1 MLKFFVIRHGETV
14 SNAEKRFSGHQDV
27 NLTEKGIWQAEQ
39 LSRRLKDEHIDVA
52 FSSDLKRAIHTAK
65 IVLGNHNLPIIIEP
79 YFREIHFGDW
89 EGLKWEEIDT
99 ENGKESSTGWWNQ
112 PDLPIPGGESL
123 CDLRK
128 RIMTGLKKVIAEH
141 DEEDRC
147 KTIAIVSHGGVSKMI
162 VGIALDVPVRK
173 VWHIRQQ
180 STALNVI
187 KYDKKGGFFID
198 SVNDIAHL
206 TFMQRKGEWIEKY
219 SN

>member
-1 MLKFFVIRHGETV
+1 MLKFLVIRHGETV

-27 NLTEKGIWQAEQ
+27 DLTEKGIWQAGR
-39 LSRRLKDEHIDVA
+39 LSNRLKDEHIDIA

-65 IVLGNHNLPIIIEP
+65 IVIGNRNLPLITEP
-79 YFREIHFGDW
+79 YFREISFGHW

-99 ENGKESSTGWWNQ
+99 ENEKGGSIDWWKQ

-123 CDLRK
+123 YDLKK
-128 RIMTGLKKVIAEH
+128 RITTGLKKVIAEY
-141 DEEDRC
+141 DKQDKQ
-147 KTIAIVSHGGVSKMI
+147 KTIAIVCHGGVSKMI
-162 VGIALDVPVRK
+162 VGIALDIPVKK

-180 STALNVI
+180 STALNII

-206 TFMQRKGEWIEKY
+206 TLTPRSEKFIEKT
-219 SN
+219 

>member
-1 MLKFFVIRHGETV
+1 MLKFLIIRHGETV

-27 NLTEKGIWQAEQ
+27 NLTQKGVWQAEQ
-39 LSRRLKDEHIDVA
+39 LSRRLKDEPIDVA
-52 FSSDLKRAIHTAK
+52 FSSDLKRAMHTAK
-65 IVLGNHNLPIIIEP
+65 IVIGKRNLPLIIEP
-79 YFREIHFGDW
+79 YFREINFGHW
-89 EGLKWEEIDT
+89 EGLKWEEIDID
-99 ENGKESSTGWWNQ
+99 NGKGPSTGWWKQ

-128 RIMTGLKKVIAEH
+128 RIMTGLEKVIAEH

-147 KTIAIVSHGGVSKMI
+147 KTITIVCHGGVSKMM

-187 KYDKKGGFFID
+187 QYDKRDGFFID

-206 TFMQRKGEWIEKY
+206 TWMRRKEEWIEKC
-219 SN
+219 SH